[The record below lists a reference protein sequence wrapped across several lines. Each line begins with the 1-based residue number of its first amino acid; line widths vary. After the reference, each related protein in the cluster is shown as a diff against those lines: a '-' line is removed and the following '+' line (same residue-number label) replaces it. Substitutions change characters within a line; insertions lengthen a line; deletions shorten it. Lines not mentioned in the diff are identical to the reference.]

1 LRLCL
6 LAFALLCL
14 ALRLLLLSLLL
25 SLLLLLLLLLSL
37 MLLRVRVLVLVI
49 WLVGSFLSGV
59 DFFVKHRERQREKIL
74 QSTVRD
80 RQNHKDFGFCE
91 QKSQPFGS

>member
-1 LRLCL
+1 M
-6 LAFALLCL
+6 LAFALLCF
-14 ALRLLLLSLLL
+14 ALRLLLLSLV
-25 SLLLLLLLLLSL
+25 LLLLLLLLLSL
-37 MLLRVRVLVLVI
+37 VLLRVRVLVLVI

-59 DFFVKHRERQREKIL
+59 GFFVKHRERQREKIL

>member
-1 LRLCL
+1 MLFFIL
-6 LAFALLCL
+6 LMSAVWVVVA
-14 ALRLLLLSLLL
+14 LLLSLLL

-59 DFFVKHRERQREKIL
+59 GFFVKHRERQREKIL

-80 RQNHKDFGFCE
+80 R
-91 QKSQPFGS
+91 